1 MNCFMISGFLGTAEH
16 SFSTVRRFW
25 IRPRETDE
33 FGEDFHTLLDYI
45 SDFHIIKIF
54 ALTRRAKSILCLLL
68 IAILQRNCLICLYQI
83 NVNTSEYVSRE
94 NISCSYICSNY
105 IFEQENFFLMIAST
119 EEKIFWQFYGTVF
132 KLLSEWSIEGKSMF
146 FARTWA

>member
-54 ALTRRAKSILCLLL
+54 ALTKRAKSILCLLL
-68 IAILQRNCLICLYQI
+68 IAIVQRNCLIRFYQI
-83 NVNTSEYVSRE
+83 NVNTSFTFIIYVSREIEYVSRE

-105 IFEQENFFLMIAST
+105 VFEQENFFLMIAST
-119 EEKIFWQFYGTVF
+119 EEKNILTVLWYCF
-132 KLLSEWSIEGKSMF
+132 
-146 FARTWA
+146 